1 MHGILICS
9 GIRWV
14 VSHKTLAQV
23 VLTLS
28 ETVYGC
34 YSSAAKGVI
43 LPAFE
48 TRCRHYMLTWL
59 LQ

>member
-1 MHGILICS
+1 MVGIC
-9 GIRWV
+9 
-14 VSHKTLAQV
+14 HKTLAQV

-28 ETVYGC
+28 ETPYQSC
-34 YSSAAKGVI
+34 YPSAAKGVI
-43 LPAFE
+43 LPGFE